1 MMEIKLTP
9 IKEIKLNPKNPRIIK
24 DSKFKKL
31 VNSIKQF
38 PKMLELRPIIVD
50 EDGIILGGNMR
61 YKAALEVGLKE
72 IPTIQSKD
80 LTEEMKSQFIIKDNL
95 SFGEWDWDILNSE
108 EWDTS
113 ELANWGLDIPNFDT
127 EDDDKEDDVDDRNIQ
142 IDNLYQITI
151 DFQNEAQLEEAYN
164 KLLLLGYNAKILQI

>member
-1 MMEIKLTP
+1 MEIKLTP